1 MTFMSCRNFKKF
13 TLKDGKESKFI
24 VKEGNIN
31 KFTII
36 FCVVVMLILNIL
48 KGGLLVYALV
58 FGKAMPLYSMFF
70 TDSYNTQQVLMEGG
84 LTIIIES
91 LLITLN
97 FRCMTQYKPLVFN
110 IKDCYYWMKK
120 KVRDNYHRLK
130 IRTVFGHPSTCT
142 SLTSWSSWL

>member
-1 MTFMSCRNFKKF
+1 MLAFMSCRNFKKF
-13 TLKDGKESKFI
+13 TLKGGQDSKFI

-36 FCVVVMLILNIL
+36 VCVVGMLILNIL

-58 FGKAMPLYSMFF
+58 FNKQMPLYSFF
-70 TDSYNTQQVLMEGG
+70 FADSYNTQQVLMEGG

-97 FRCMTQYKPLVFN
+97 FRCLIKYKPLVFN
-110 IKDCYYWMKK
+110 IKDCYYWMKR
-120 KVRDNYHRLK
+120 KVRH
-130 IRTVFGHPSTCT
+130 
-142 SLTSWSSWL
+142 